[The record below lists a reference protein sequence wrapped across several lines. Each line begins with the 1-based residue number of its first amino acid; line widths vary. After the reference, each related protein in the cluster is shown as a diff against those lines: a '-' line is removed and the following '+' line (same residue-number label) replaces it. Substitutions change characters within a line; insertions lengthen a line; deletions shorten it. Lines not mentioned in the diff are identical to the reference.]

1 VEGAVS
7 TTEDLAAVIAV
18 LGRLQLPAGAL
29 TDDEQMVLDMAGGV
43 IDVTRYIVAGLGD
56 EDDETVAAVGAV
68 LAAVPGLAA
77 KLARWLASMRSV
89 IAKAQELEVDIGP
102 LGAGV
107 IVEAG

>member
-1 VEGAVS
+1 VS

-29 TDDEQMVLDMAGGV
+29 TDDEQMALDMAGGV
-43 IDVTRYIVAGLGD
+43 IDVTRYIVGGMGD
-56 EDDETVAAVGAV
+56 EDDETVAAVGVV
-68 LAAVPGLAA
+68 LALLPGLAA
-77 KLARWLASMRSV
+77 KLSRWFASMRSV